1 MPGRVLNFLEFS
13 DKYSTGSNEPLS
25 TDDIVNAPSNFEEG
39 FDDAT
44 YDGPQI
50 GPNRPVSGNYEVT
63 PPSPGESGAPAFS
76 ATQPKDMNAPE
87 EEEEDDESEESEE
100 ADESDESEENEED
113 SEEKEEGN
121 PEAGANPK
129 KKVEEGFRL
138 VKGFAQFVNE
148 SYMEEPEHESSEE
161 DIKLEAQEATE
172 EALNDREKEI
182 LANYI
187 ASNPEGFN
195 EIVKDELEEAEY
207 GSNPGERDYEA
218 LGMDRE
224 EFEARKAIHKILT
237 YVTVGA
243 GLAIVPAAM
252 FISGGI
258 AAALG
263 VTALA
268 GTMTKDAAWWKRG
281 GGHQYDAQRQAEK
294 EWNDESEYGANPWE
308 EDEEECCP
316 ECGEAPISNEY
327 GVSCGCNM

>member
-13 DKYSTGSNEPLS
+13 GKYSTGSNEPLS
-25 TDDIVNAPSNFEEG
+25 TDDLVNAPSNFEEG
-39 FDDAT
+39 FDDST

-50 GPNRPVSGNYEVT
+50 GPNRPVSGNYEAT

-76 ATQPKDMNAPE
+76 ANQPSNMSAPE
-87 EEEEDDESEESEE
+87 EEEEDDE
-100 ADESDESEENEED
+100 EED
-113 SEEKEEGN
+113 DDSEAEEGDEKEEGN

-148 SYMEEPEHESSEE
+148 SYMEEPEHGSSEE
-161 DIKLEAQEATE
+161 DITMEVQQATE
-172 EALNDREKEI
+172 EVLTDREKEI

-187 ASNPEGFN
+187 QSNPEEFQ

-207 GSNPGERDYEA
+207 GSNPRERDYEA

-224 EFEARKAIHKILT
+224 EFEARKSIHKIIE
-237 YVTVGA
+237 YVTKGA
-243 GLAIVPAAM
+243 AIGGALSMV
-252 FISGGI
+252 FLSGGI

-263 VTALA
+263 ATAVA
-268 GTMTKDAAWWKRG
+268 GLTAKDAAWWKKG
-281 GGHQYDAQRQAEK
+281 KGHQYAAQRQAEK
-294 EWNDESEYGANPWE
+294 EWKEEKEYGANPWE
-308 EDEEECCP
+308 EEEECCP
-316 ECGEAPISNEY
+316 ECGEVPISSEY